1 MEKSDELS
9 SETDDQKQ
17 KQPDNVR
24 DENSNGSEDN
34 VSEQVVTYAI
44 GSDEIVVGGEEVVV
58 EDFEEGGEKLSKDVI
73 SNEKEKET
81 DGGNEPEDN
90 ESGNGVGEVDQ
101 FEGRTEDDQ
110 EQGRNSETASIEQS
124 EERKPEDD
132 LRSRLLI
139 SKNGFNVEYLHWFN
153 LRSDGDLPEWLR
165 KMIVDLKFIP
175 QALQQQIQHLLNR
188 NYQFQTIL

>member
-9 SETDDQKQ
+9 SETDDQNQ
-17 KQPDNVR
+17 KQPDNIR
-24 DENSNGSEDN
+24 DENESANGSEDN
-34 VSEQVVTYAI
+34 VSEPVVTYAI
-44 GSDEIVVGGEEVVV
+44 GSDEIVVDREEVVV
-58 EDFEEGGEKLSKDVI
+58 EEEGGEKLSKDVI
-73 SNEKEKET
+73 ET

-90 ESGNGVGEVDQ
+90 EGGNGVGEVDQ

-132 LRSRLLI
+132 LRSRLQI

-175 QALQQQIQHLLNR
+175 LALQQQIQHFTRHYDKNVSKK
-188 NYQFQTIL
+188 